1 MDSYY
6 PWVMEGLEIA
16 LGGNAMTVMV
26 AALSPADYHYDETLG
41 TVRYAYSAKS
51 IKNQTK
57 RNEDVNQV

>member
-1 MDSYY
+1 MPLQES
-6 PWVMEGLEIA
+6 